1 MNFQQH
7 IIPLSAPAGRVLLT
21 AIFLLSGI
29 TKVTSY
35 AQTQGYME
43 AMGVPGALLPLVIV
57 TEVALSLMI
66 IAGWKTRIAAFLLA
80 GFSLL
85 SALLFHADFADQNQM
100 THFLKNVGLA
110 GGFLI
115 LLAQGAGAY
124 ALDNSLKNALDNA
137 TSK

>member
-7 IIPLSAPAGRVLLT
+7 VIPLSAPAGRVLLT

-110 GGFLI
+110 GGFLM

-124 ALDNSLKNALDNA
+124 ALDS
-137 TSK
+137 TSTK